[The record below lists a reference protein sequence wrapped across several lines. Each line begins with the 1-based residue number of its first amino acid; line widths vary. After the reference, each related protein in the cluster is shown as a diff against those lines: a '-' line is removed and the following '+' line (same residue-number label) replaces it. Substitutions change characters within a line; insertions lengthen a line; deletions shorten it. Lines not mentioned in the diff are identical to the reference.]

1 MSELGTSFRTYVL
14 GLSIPGCTIERVDE
28 DHITLTTKQAHGE
41 VNFYAFDDIEP
52 ETPIH
57 TLVIPKKHYD
67 NLQDGVPEELLGK
80 LLKVVPEVAKIKG
93 VGESGYRSIINTGP
107 DSAATVAHLHVHI
120 LGGTKMG
127 RFTFEG
133 SQRLGN

>member
-1 MSELGTSFRTYVL
+1 MDDCLFCKIIAGE
-14 GLSIPGCTIERVDE
+14 IPSKKAYE
-28 DHITLTTKQAHGE
+28 DDL
-41 VNFYAFDDIEP
+41 FYAFDDIEP

-57 TLVIPKKHYD
+57 TLVIPKQHYE
-67 NLQDGVPEELLGK
+67 NLQDDVPEELLGK
-80 LLKVVPEVAKIKG
+80 LMKVVPEVAKIKG
-93 VGESGYRSIINTGP
+93 VGESGYRSILNTGP
-107 DSAATVAHLHVHI
+107 ASAATVGHLHVHI